1 MTLRGSLFY
10 FKDPIGIQQSEKE
23 QNDDNSYLQ
32 KASHTGV
39 AAGNYKINW
48 TFCKLISY
56 CRSWQWWSDS
66 DLVNWLEVVE

>member
-48 TFCKLISY
+48 TFCKLI
-56 CRSWQWWSDS
+56 
-66 DLVNWLEVVE
+66 L